1 MLSLLHFFC
10 HLARSS
16 NSFFV
21 FSSFEAAVVDYTD
34 AINSL
39 EDVMYHMKLH
49 DEVHGE
55 TDVVIEERKRL
66 APLLWSRAAA
76 HIMIGRYRSAVTDC
90 ALALEANKDFDQVM
104 VVLVRLS

>member
-1 MLSLLHFFC
+1 MV
-10 HLARSS
+10 RSS
-16 NSFFV
+16 NSLFV
-21 FSSFEAAVVDYTD
+21 FFSFEAAVVDYTD

-49 DEVHGE
+49 GDEHEE
-55 TDVVIEERKRL
+55 TDVIIEERKRL

-104 VVLVRLS
+104 VVLVRLSWLVIVMSVQW